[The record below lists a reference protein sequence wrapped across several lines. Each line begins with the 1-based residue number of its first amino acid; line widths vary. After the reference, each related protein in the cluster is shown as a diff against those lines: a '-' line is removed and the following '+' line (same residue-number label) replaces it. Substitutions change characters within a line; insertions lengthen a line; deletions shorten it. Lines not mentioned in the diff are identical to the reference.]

1 MVLVQAILHGGT
13 HNCEGEYITKPR
25 PVLHHRSGHIKHLK
39 PAKCVVSVLLRL
51 GDLSANQMR
60 GTQMKLLTE
69 LV

>member
-1 MVLVQAILHGGT
+1 MHKLKASALC
-13 HNCEGEYITKPR
+13 NR
-25 PVLHHRSGHIKHLK
+25 APVLHHPSGTLQHAK
-39 PAKCVVSVLLRL
+39 PAKCVLSVLLRL